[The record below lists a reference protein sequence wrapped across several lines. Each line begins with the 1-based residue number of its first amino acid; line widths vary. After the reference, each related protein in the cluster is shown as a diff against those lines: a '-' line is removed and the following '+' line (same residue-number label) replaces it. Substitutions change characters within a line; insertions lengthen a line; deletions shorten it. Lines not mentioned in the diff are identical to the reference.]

1 MSKIK
6 SSGLYSKRLQIF
18 KKKPF
23 STLKRTNRLLVFM
36 IPVLFCATILQII
49 TPSLS
54 SAQVA
59 NSTAATN
66 FCTSKYPR
74 PNGSTSAGSNTSQYS
89 ACVDGYVNGDGQGTV
104 CGKYED
110 DAFDTACREGFNA
123 KKKAEQNPS
132 NANNPAPPASADT
145 PSSSANPDAGADTD
159 PNDKDAVTCAVE
171 KIGWIVCPIIE
182 QSARMSDN
190 LFQFLADSFLE
201 VDVELTS
208 STSGTKTAW
217 DQAIT
222 LANIAFVIAFVI
234 IIISQVTGAGI
245 SNYGIKRMLPRLIVA
260 AIAVNVSFWIC
271 QGMVDLSNILGHNIM
286 EALKGIAHN
295 VGPSA
300 FENNQASKVNEANGF
315 LGGLTVAV
323 LAAAAV
329 VWLFLAIMGGT
340 IFIVLITCLVII
352 IILLMRKAF
361 IILLIVVSPFA
372 FVAYLLPNTEKLF
385 SKWLNMFWQL
395 LLVFPIVALLMG
407 GGQLASAIILNAGS
421 SEVVTDPTPEQ
432 EAQLRAEQE
441 ACDANDTTQSAV
453 KNNGYE
459 VRCEPKV
466 QNTAVIK
473 EPNGQERV
481 VTKESGAMIGLIAAG
496 VAVAPLLAVWSV
508 MKGALA
514 AAGAIGGKIAGA
526 VQTSGDRFGKKGAGV
541 MKRGS
546 DAAKKRV
553 GENAAAAWQRT
564 QARGLN
570 GDIRRGRFG
579 GRVDRVAGTLA
590 RRKAARSAVLN
601 TSKDE
606 LDREM
611 TRRTNSREVLSAIP
625 GLTDAGRNRADARAI
640 AAEQKQQA
648 EEIQA
653 AHLVVDNMDT
663 NAAIADAREQINTG
677 NFDSPHLAALLE
689 HLAKV
694 EQTAFMELATNLSQS
709 RVGRETAASRAAAGA
724 MSNMG
729 GFYGG
734 GDVAMMRR
742 GDAFDVTAR
751 AQENLEGGSMSANNV
766 ASLSN
771 DGVNT
776 LIQLTQ
782 GRPQAQARVA
792 TAINGMSQ
800 DQRGNLSQQKKT
812 NLDGHFGS
820 NLT

>member
-1 MSKIK
+1 MK
-6 SSGLYSKRLQIF
+6 SFLRLVVSIF
-18 KKKPF
+18 A
-23 STLKRTNRLLVFM
+23 V
-36 IPVLFCATILQII
+36 
-49 TPSLS
+49 
-54 SAQVA
+54 
-59 NSTAATN
+59 TAALATQ
-66 FCTSKYPR
+66 FLIAPSAYASAAATATCSKTYP
-74 PNGSTSAGSNTSQYS
+74 PPSSTTQQASTHS
-89 ACVDGYVNGDGQGTV
+89 ACVDGYDNGVGDGSV
-104 CGKYED
+104 CRKYD
-110 DAFDTACREGFNA
+110 NPGQNQACRSGYDLGVIEKRNSGTQTPGGTQTPTNGTQTPA
-123 KKKAEQNPS
+123 APAAGSQTPTTT
-132 NANNPAPPASADT
+132 APPADSGDD
-145 PSSSANPDAGADTD
+145 SD
-159 PNDKDAVTCAVE
+159 DKDAVTCAVE

-182 QSARMSDN
+182 QSARMSDF

-208 STSGTKTAW
+208 SGSGTKTAW

-260 AIAVNVSFWIC
+260 AIAVNASFWIC

-407 GGQLASAIILNAGS
+407 GGQLASAIILHAGS

-432 EAQLRAEQE
+432 EEKLRAEQE

-526 VQTSGDRFGKKGAGV
+526 VQSGGARFGKAGGSKMGSRMDRSALGRGMAARKMDRASRREQRYSKGMSKSG
-541 MKRGS
+541 
-546 DAAKKRV
+546 
-553 GENAAAAWQRT
+553 W
-564 QARGLN
+564 
-570 GDIRRGRFG
+570 RGR
-579 GRVDRVAGTLA
+579 GTRIA
-590 RRKAARSAVLN
+590 
-601 TSKDE
+601 
-606 LDREM
+606 
-611 TRRTNSREVLSAIP
+611 TRGI
-625 GLTDAGRNRADARAI
+625 
-640 AAEQKQQA
+640 
-648 EEIQA
+648 
-653 AHLVVDNMDT
+653 
-663 NAAIADAREQINTG
+663 TG
-677 NFDSPHLAALLE
+677 NI
-689 HLAKV
+689 
-694 EQTAFMELATNLSQS
+694 SQIIVS
-709 RVGRETAASRAAAGA
+709 ADKLFT
-724 MSNMG
+724 
-729 GFYGG
+729 
-734 GDVAMMRR
+734 
-742 GDAFDVTAR
+742 
-751 AQENLEGGSMSANNV
+751 EG
-766 ASLSN
+766 

-776 LIQLTQ
+776 RIGNKLDQRNQRIYRGAGADKAEREEAQNIMASINRSDNPIQTASDMLQDAMKSGDMVAAKASQNVLMSSGGKGMDEFIRAMGSAETAAIEKGNQALINTLKQNALQ
-782 GRPQAQARVA
+782 NHGSAMKEKGGAANGWAGSSA
-792 TAINGMSQ
+792 TMQKIQDASSGQNPFKGLNDEQISKQTTESLRGALQNGWITKQTAERITTSSVGENLGQ
-800 DQRGNLSQQKKT
+800 DQREMLNLLVENRQQ
-812 NLDGHFGS
+812 NGPERPPSPPAGS
-820 NLT
+820 